1 MNWCFLLQSLPGNA
15 RAETD
20 VASSHLESIIGG
32 LVSTCKVTAIA
43 QKAVEG
49 LGGRQVV
56 MRVGVRVTRATTST

>member
-1 MNWCFLLQSLPGNA
+1 MNWFCVQSLPGNA
-15 RAETD
+15 RAKTD
-20 VASSHLESIIGG
+20 VTSSHLESIIGG
-32 LVSTCKVTAIA
+32 FVSTSEVTAIA